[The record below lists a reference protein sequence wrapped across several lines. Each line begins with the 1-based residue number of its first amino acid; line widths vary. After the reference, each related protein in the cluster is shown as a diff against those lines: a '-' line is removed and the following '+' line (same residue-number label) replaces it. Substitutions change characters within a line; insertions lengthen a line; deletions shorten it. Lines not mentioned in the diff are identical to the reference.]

1 MTRYYKHK
9 NNNNVICSVYSG
21 VARFGK
27 WVWQGNYCNEVYK
40 HKVVEGAF
48 YESFEEV
55 SIKEFNSI
63 WGINLQNA

>member
-27 WVWQGNYCNEVYK
+27 WVWQGDYCNEVYK
-40 HKVVEGAF
+40 YKKVEYAF
-48 YESFEEV
+48 YDSFEEI
-55 SIKEFNSI
+55 SIEKFNNI
-63 WGINLQNA
+63 WGIKLQNA